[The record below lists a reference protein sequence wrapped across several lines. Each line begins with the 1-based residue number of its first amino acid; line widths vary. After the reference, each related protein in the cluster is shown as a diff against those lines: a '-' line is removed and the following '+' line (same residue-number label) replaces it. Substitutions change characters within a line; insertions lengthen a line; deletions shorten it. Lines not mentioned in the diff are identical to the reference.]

1 MRLRWN
7 PHYVMSLASRAFF
20 LGRPVCA
27 RWVSSSHVRPKSRFA
42 QSPACQSSVPTCDLV
57 CYDYTLR
64 SSHPIM
70 TCLLGDTDI
79 SPLQSAYA
87 VVVVVV
93 VVDSKASSRTIPIKQ
108 SQSLNYP
115 IIIQDQ
121 PTDYPSICRAF
132 ARARFKSARPPVR
145 YCTEQTQ
152 VRSQAPPL
160 MCQKMPQTPKR
171 KSCLKNPRGRFP
183 LPTPVG
189 GPACCYLLG

>member
-1 MRLRWN
+1 MCLRWN

-93 VVDSKASSRTIPIKQ
+93 VDSKASSRTIPIKQ

-132 ARARFKSARPPVR
+132 ARAL
-145 YCTEQTQ
+145 Q
-152 VRSQAPPL
+152 VRTPTSTLLHRADAGSVPSAALDVPENAANSQEKKL
-160 MCQKMPQTPKR
+160 LE
-171 KSCLKNPRGRFP
+171 KSPWP
-183 LPTPVG
+183 LPSSHARRRPCV
-189 GPACCYLLG
+189 LLPPRLD